1 MAKGGGS
8 RGGGFTST
16 RSSSISSSSYRT
28 APTSRPIIHNNIFT
42 KEKTSPIP
50 PPVSKSS
57 PTPPPP
63 PQPHVSTSTPST
75 TSMGGGFLSTM
86 IDGFGFGVGSSI
98 ARNTIDRIFSS
109 TSTPTT
115 SSSSSSSTISTS
127 TPKENT
133 NCKELNKSLLECLQ
147 MNGSD
152 MNICKKAFDDY
163 EACKNN
169 KI

>member
-8 RGGGFTST
+8 RGGGFIST

-28 APTSRPIIHNNIFT
+28 APTPRPIIHNNIFT
-42 KEKTSPIP
+42 REKTSPIP

-57 PTPPPP
+57 TIPPP
-63 PQPHVSTSTPST
+63 PQPLVSTSTPTS

-86 IDGFGFGVGSSI
+86 MDGFGFGVGSSI
-98 ARNTIDRIFSS
+98 GRNMVDRFFL
-109 TSTPTT
+109 
-115 SSSSSSSTISTS
+115 SSSINSIPVSTQ
-127 TPKENT
+127 KENT
-133 NCKELNKSLLECLQ
+133 NCKELNKSLQECLQ